1 MFRQITNLNG
11 DEGYLL
17 FSLIMFMV
25 FFIVVTVVLIKMKK
39 PFIDY
44 MSEMPMEEIDNEE
57 LINQSEK

>member
-17 FSLIMFMV
+17 FSLVMFMV
-25 FFIVVTVVLIKMKK
+25 FFIVVTIVLIKMKK

-44 MSEMPMEEIDNEE
+44 MSEMPMEEGDKDE